1 MTMFNQRLTLV
12 RDRPNFNAIE
22 KVMKKRK
29 TNIFFWNASTTSVV
43 QNIMKTSTIHFCDW
57 YEIASSSNIRV
68 SI

>member
-29 TNIFFWNASTTSVV
+29 TNIFF
-43 QNIMKTSTIHFCDW
+43 
-57 YEIASSSNIRV
+57 
-68 SI
+68 